1 MEGMAAE
8 SCSGANDRRTGKQ
21 IGNHRLVR
29 DIRGGLILRGKMRKR
44 IGKRMRRTERGN
56 KNGGD

>member
-29 DIRGGLILRGKMRKR
+29 DIRGAHF
-44 IGKRMRRTERGN
+44 ERQN
-56 KNGGD
+56 EKKDWKENEAD